1 MRNDGVEVGQSPP
14 RPVNVIRHGW
24 PGALAC
30 KDFAATK
37 LAYAPEG
44 LRASR
49 QEEEQRRDES
59 IDGIDGIDGAPA
71 VAEHA
76 LFHRPTRTLV
86 LTDLVFNVRA
96 PRGIAANVVLWLVG
110 CHGRLAQSRA
120 WRFFIEV
127 VHEDARRSPRRSPER
142 APQRPIALRCC
153 AYRDEAA

>member
-1 MRNDGVEVGQSPP
+1 MRNEEVEVGQRPP

-110 CHGRLAQSRA
+110 CQRQARAEPRLALLHRGGP
-120 WRFFIEV
+120 RG
-127 VHEDARRSPRRSPER
+127 RS
-142 APQRPIALRCC
+142 AL
-153 AYRDEAA
+153 ASALA